1 MRYGGG
7 TKMNR
12 NIIKLLGRRKEK
24 MLHLGNS
31 KIDNK
36 ENRIQKRRLSYLYK
50 FKWTESQDTV

>member
-1 MRYGGG
+1 
-7 TKMNR
+7 MNR

-36 ENRIQKRRLSYLYK
+36 ENKTKDKIIIFIQI
-50 FKWTESQDTV
+50 